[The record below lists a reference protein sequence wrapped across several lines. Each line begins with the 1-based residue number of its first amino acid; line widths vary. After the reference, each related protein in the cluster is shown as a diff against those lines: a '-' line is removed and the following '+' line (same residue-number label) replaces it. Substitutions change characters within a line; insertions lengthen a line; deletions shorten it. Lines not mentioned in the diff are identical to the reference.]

1 LNVRYIGPNLDL
13 VLRAEIN
20 DGPPHV
26 VFVSKGEQA
35 KLRQY
40 ISVHLNYKRS
50 RVNLT
55 VRQGRQPESLFTTIG
70 NKSNSNQS
78 RVIRR
83 LFPGS
88 AAADIE
94 KCCMPTLSVL
104 IVGAGLAGLAAARE
118 LERRGCRVMVFEARE
133 RLGGRVWTIRD
144 GFGRMHGEAGGELI
158 DEEQQ
163 EIRKLARDLR
173 IREAR
178 VLRDGFSH
186 YRAGNDG
193 RRRMRSES
201 SG

>member
-1 LNVRYIGPNLDL
+1 
-13 VLRAEIN
+13 
-20 DGPPHV
+20 
-26 VFVSKGEQA
+26 
-35 KLRQY
+35 
-40 ISVHLNYKRS
+40 
-50 RVNLT
+50 
-55 VRQGRQPESLFTTIG
+55 
-70 NKSNSNQS
+70 
-78 RVIRR
+78 
-83 LFPGS
+83 
-88 AAADIE
+88 
-94 KCCMPTLSVL
+94 MPTLSVL

-133 RLGGRVWTIRD
+133 RPGGRVWTIRD

-173 IREAR
+173 IREAP
-178 VLRDGFSH
+178 VLRGGFSH